1 MPDDFIN
8 HARHFGPDEAEVL
21 HDVLR
26 WRRDVRHFKPA
37 PIPDEVMTRLRAAV
51 DLAPSVGNARPWK
64 FLCVRDPA
72 RRAAVR
78 ATFERENAK
87 AAEGYHSAD
96 RDEYIALK
104 LAGLRDAPEHIA
116 VFTETDPVE
125 GRGLGRQ
132 TMPEM
137 LAYSTVTAIHTLWL
151 AARVENLGVGW
162 VSILDPDTITEI
174 FDVPDSWKFTAY
186 LCLGQPQFTDD
197 TPLLHRTGWQENT
210 PTPWTEV

>member
-1 MPDDFIN
+1 MQDP
-8 HARHFGPDEAEVL
+8 RHFSPNDAEVL

-26 WRRDVRHFKPA
+26 WRRDVRHFKPD
-37 PIPDEVMTRLRAAV
+37 PIPAQVMTRLRAAV

-64 FLCVRDPA
+64 FLSVRNPA
-72 RRAAVR
+72 RRAAVA
-78 ATFERENAK
+78 ATFEKENSRAAK
-87 AAEGYHSAD
+87 AYNNAD

-116 VFTETDPVE
+116 VFTDTDPVE

-162 VSILDPDTITEI
+162 VSILDPKKITQI
-174 FDVPDSWKFTAY
+174 FEVPEHWRFTAY

-210 PTPWTEV
+210 PTPWAEV